1 MYEQRFYRDWMERDG
16 LHRFSVKIDQ
26 SDLLILCDRD
36 LEHRAAE
43 ALGEVRGELEARI
56 AQDPVFGASLEP
68 VAVDRSAGPVV
79 RGMAR
84 AGSAWSVGPMA
95 AVAGATAEAVGRRL
109 LEECETVIVENG
121 GDVFARS
128 SEPLTFGLYAG
139 ERSPFRDR
147 VAFAVDAEHGIGV
160 CTSSGVVG
168 PSLSL
173 VRADAVVAIARDTA
187 HADAAATAIAN
198 RIHQPG
204 DVDLVVETEAE
215 RGALDGLIACLGDR
229 IGLWGEVELVRT

>member
-16 LHRFSVKIDQ
+16 LCRFSVKIEE
-26 SDLLILCDRD
+26 SDLLILCDRN
-36 LEHRAAE
+36 LEQRAAE
-43 ALGEVRGELEARI
+43 VLGEVRGEIERQI
-56 AQDPVFGASLEP
+56 AGDPGFGTSLEP
-68 VAVDRSAGPVV
+68 VDVSDRATPLVRSMAEAGQ
-79 RGMAR
+79 
-84 AGSAWSVGPMA
+84 AWSVGPMA
-95 AVAGATAEAVGRRL
+95 AVAGVVAEAVGRDL

-121 GDVFARS
+121 GDVFVRS
-128 SEPLTFGLYAG
+128 SEAVTFALYAG

-147 VAFAVDAEHGIGV
+147 VAFRVEASHGVGV

-173 VRADAVVAIARDTA
+173 GMADAVVAIAGDTA

-198 RIHQPG
+198 RIERPE
-204 DVDLVVETEAE
+204 DVDRVLEDEAA